1 MTKDKRLQF
10 LKEVK
15 EVLDK
20 AEITFWV
27 DWGTLLGF
35 YREGDFIEFDPDI
48 DIGIKRE
55 DQGKVMS
62 VIQKLAT
69 IGNTVVRVDTGENK
83 THYLA
88 GYKIMREDTWIDI
101 AFYWHCGNEW
111 VIPISEW
118 TKVMVFKEEFF
129 DNLKDMEIKGLKFK
143 VPEKT
148 EEYIEAHYGKDWR
161 IPDEKQTLHV
171 MPNVI
176 SNTKYLKYL
185 K

>member
-1 MTKDKRLQF
+1 MILKNRWKF

-15 EVLDK
+15 EVLNR
-20 AEITFWV
+20 AGITFWP

-48 DIGIKRE
+48 DLGVKRE
-55 DQGKVMS
+55 EQDKIREVIGELENIGKV
-62 VIQKLAT
+62 IT
-69 IGNTVVRVDTGENK
+69 RVDIAE

-88 GYKIMREDTWIDI
+88 GYKIYRDDFWIDI
-101 AFYWHCGNEW
+101 AFYWNCNGEW
-111 VIPISEW
+111 ITPISEW
-118 TKVMVFKEEFF
+118 PKVMVFKEEFF
-129 DNLKDMEIKGLKFK
+129 NNLIDMEIKGVRFK

-148 EEYIEAHYGKDWR
+148 EEYLIAHYGKDWR
-161 IPDEKQTLHV
+161 IPDENQTLHT

-176 SNTKYLKYL
+176 SIKPYLKCL